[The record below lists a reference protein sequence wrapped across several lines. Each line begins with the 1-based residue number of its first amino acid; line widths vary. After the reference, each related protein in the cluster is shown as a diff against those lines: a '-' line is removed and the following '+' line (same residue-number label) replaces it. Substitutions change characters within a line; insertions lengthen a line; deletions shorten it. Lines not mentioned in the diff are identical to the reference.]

1 MKEPHIGIHCK
12 AITLSYDYSRNEK
25 KKSNLIQSIYNYS
38 KITYPRENTIVSESC
53 FTKLT
58 LELDLLMG
66 FWNKKIM
73 TKGHLTVF
81 SFFLQHSFYRFYVS
95 LTTVC

>member
-1 MKEPHIGIHCK
+1 M
-12 AITLSYDYSRNEK
+12 
-25 KKSNLIQSIYNYS
+25 YNYS
-38 KITYPRENTIVSESC
+38 KITYSHGNTIVSESC
-53 FTKLT
+53 LTKLT

-73 TKGHLTVF
+73 TKGHLTF
-81 SFFLQHSFYRFYVS
+81 FFLQHSFYRFYVS